1 MKKDLPMPIVI
12 AVIVVVVV
20 LVAGVY
26 MLLGNRKTQ
35 TTEIPPL
42 PTPTDGS
49 LVIPPANQQ
58 GSAPAPSMP
67 TPPPAGN

>member
-26 MLLGNRKTQ
+26 MLLGNRKTPA
-35 TTEIPPL
+35 EIPTL
-42 PTPTDGS
+42 PAPTDGS
-49 LVIPPANQQ
+49 YVPPAGN
-58 GSAPAPSMP
+58 GATPAPGLP
-67 TPPPAGN
+67 TPPPQPGN

>member
-20 LVAGVY
+20 LVAGLY
-26 MLLGNRKTQ
+26 MVLGNRRTV
-35 TTEIPPL
+35 TEIPAL

-49 LVIPPANQQ
+49 LTIPPANQQ
-58 GSAPAPSMP
+58 GGVPTPTLPNAPAP
-67 TPPPAGN
+67 GN